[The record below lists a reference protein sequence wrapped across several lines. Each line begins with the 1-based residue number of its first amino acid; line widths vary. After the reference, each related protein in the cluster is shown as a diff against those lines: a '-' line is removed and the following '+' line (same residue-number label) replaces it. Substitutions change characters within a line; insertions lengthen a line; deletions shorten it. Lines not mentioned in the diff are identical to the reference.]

1 MSSRR
6 KVSLLAVGIASL
18 GSAGVLAAL
27 VPAQRLPAARAS
39 ACRAADS
46 VAIIGVASRFHEI
59 LSTGDTT
66 GINALLAPDLR
77 VLEGG
82 TVENRQEY
90 FSHHLS
96 ADIEF
101 AKAVKEE
108 RTPFT
113 YRCEGNVAW
122 LISTSTSTGKFG
134 GRDINSAG
142 AELLILSPTQK
153 GWQIRA
159 VHWSSA
165 RRQPR

>member
-1 MSSRR
+1 MSSQR
-6 KVSLLAVGIASL
+6 KVLLLAVGIAS
-18 GSAGVLAAL
+18 AGVLPGL
-27 VPAQRLPAARAS
+27 VLAQGQPAARAS

-46 VAIIGVASRFHEI
+46 VAVIRVAGHFHEI
-59 LSTGDTT
+59 LSTGDTA

-101 AKAVKEE
+101 AKAVREK
-108 RTPFT
+108 RTSFS

-122 LISTSTSTGKFG
+122 LVSTSTATGKFG

-142 AELLILSPTQK
+142 AELLILSRTQK

-165 RRQPR
+165 RRQPG